1 MCVYE
6 DMSYEYLRTRRNVQQ
21 INTIRK
27 FNQTR
32 FVGTRTEINTAH
44 IQLPVTQE
52 NSSSCRYNNSVSSSQ
67 LC

>member
-27 FNQTR
+27 FNQTQ

-44 IQLPVTQE
+44 IVTDNSGEQLI
-52 NSSSCRYNNSVSSSQ
+52 VSR
-67 LC
+67 